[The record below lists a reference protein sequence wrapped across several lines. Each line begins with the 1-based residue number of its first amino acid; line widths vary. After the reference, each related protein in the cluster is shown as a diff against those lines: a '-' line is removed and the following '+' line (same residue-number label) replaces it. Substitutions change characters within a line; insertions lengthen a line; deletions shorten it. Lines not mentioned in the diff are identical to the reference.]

1 MRAVLLTFALCL
13 AATTAAAQQQV
24 ELRPIDR
31 ATVRVIGLSGVDS
44 IAGPGRATGVQRV
57 GANPVMGHGSGVA
70 VGPRL
75 VLTARHVV
83 YGMTAWAVAPPGERD
98 PIPARPIY
106 VDLAS
111 DVAFVEVDRDL
122 PHFVELPEERPLAM
136 GERVSASGYPLD
148 LREPNPA
155 AASGEVSRVT
165 RDGLLHLTMTVNP
178 GHSGGPVIDEQGRV
192 IAILSMRGRPERG
205 VEGLAIAVPLAMLRR
220 ARAAV
225 PERGEGFLAYEPDL
239 ARALGLLAVLRDEM
253 LDQRRAEV
261 QGLVERAAATSL
273 IPEHQVVFA
282 ALAWNTVLAV
292 LESAGVSEAAQI
304 PADLRPVASQ
314 LHRHAVTMARAAV
327 RAAPYLRR
335 RFPVLRP
342 IAIGRTTPFG
352 AARR

>member
-1 MRAVLLTFALCL
+1 M
-13 AATTAAAQQQV
+13 
-24 ELRPIDR
+24 
-31 ATVRVIGLSGVDS
+31 
-44 IAGPGRATGVQRV
+44 
-57 GANPVMGHGSGVA
+57 
-70 VGPRL
+70 
-75 VLTARHVV
+75 
-83 YGMTAWAVAPPGERD
+83 
-98 PIPARPIY
+98 
-106 VDLAS
+106 
-111 DVAFVEVDRDL
+111 
-122 PHFVELPEERPLAM
+122 
-136 GERVSASGYPLD
+136 
-148 LREPNPA
+148 
-155 AASGEVSRVT
+155 
-165 RDGLLHLTMTVNP
+165 
-178 GHSGGPVIDEQGRV
+178 IDEQGRV

-314 LHRHAVTMARAAV
+314 LHRHAVTMARAAM